1 MAERKWKRKNYFI
14 KKGFQ
19 TRLITIILLLVT
31 IVANLTGGIVYGILR
46 INFLRENLQALFSL
60 QSADDILLPAVL
72 IAEFLSFVIVAII
85 GLFVSHRMAGPV
97 YRFEKVTE
105 EIGDGNF
112 AFWVKLRE
120 KDEFKELADSFNVM
134 MDNLTEHIFRVK
146 EAFEDV
152 KGDLEKSK
160 QKLPEDLTAKLDKLE
175 SEIEFF
181 QLREKKND

>member
-1 MAERKWKRKNYFI
+1 MSERKWKRKNYFI

-19 TRLITIILLLVT
+19 TRLITIILLLVI
-31 IVANLTGGIVYGILR
+31 IVANLTGGIVYGILK
-46 INFLRENLQALFSL
+46 IDFLRENLQQIFSL

-72 IAEFLSFVIVAII
+72 VAEFISFLIVAVI
-85 GLFVSHRMAGPV
+85 GLFISHRMAGPV

-105 EIGDGNF
+105 EIGSGNF

-134 MDNLTEHIFRVK
+134 MDNLTEHVFRVK
-146 EAFEDV
+146 DTFETI
-152 KGDLEKSK
+152 KNELEKNEK
-160 QKLPEDLTAKLDKLE
+160 NLPENLALKLE
-175 SEIEFF
+175 RLEKEIEFF